1 MIFNFCI
8 TQGVVFAVL
17 SWKRKA
23 LTHIK
28 VWPVRSRLMRGLVC
42 LLSLNKN
49 LVKW

>member
-8 TQGVVFAVL
+8 TQGTVFAVL
-17 SWKRKA
+17 SRRRKA
-23 LTHIK
+23 LTRVK
-28 VWPVRSRLMRGLVC
+28 VWPVRSRLIRSFVC